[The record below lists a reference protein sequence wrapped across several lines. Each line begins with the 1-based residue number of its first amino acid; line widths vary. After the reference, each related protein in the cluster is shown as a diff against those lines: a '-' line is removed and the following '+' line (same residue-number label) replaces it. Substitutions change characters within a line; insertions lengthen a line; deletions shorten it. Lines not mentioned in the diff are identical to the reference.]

1 MLSRRSSFSEVERKM
16 LYFTQVHPPLAD
28 IREVHAEFEREHD
41 WNQALHALKK
51 KRRSAPIG
59 NGRPGFWIWRIFGQ
73 MHPASAIF

>member
-41 WNQALHALKK
+41 WTQALHALKK
-51 KRRSAPIG
+51 KKKITTDWEWSA
-59 NGRPGFWIWRIFGQ
+59 WLLDMAHLWA